1 MVTKILICGA
11 REWINFD
18 KIKKVL
24 LEYPQ
29 SRETIII
36 HGDWKGADKIAGYL
50 AKQLNMTVEA
60 YPANWDKYGKA
71 AGPIRNQQM
80 LDEGKPE
87 MCYAFHECIEKS
99 RGTKDMVSRCEKA
112 GIPYKVIS

>member
-29 SRETIII
+29 SSETIII
-36 HGDWKGADKIAGYL
+36 HGD
-50 AKQLNMTVEA
+50 
-60 YPANWDKYGKA
+60 
-71 AGPIRNQQM
+71 
-80 LDEGKPE
+80 
-87 MCYAFHECIEKS
+87 
-99 RGTKDMVSRCEKA
+99 
-112 GIPYKVIS
+112 